1 MDKKI
6 EIMQHNL
13 VHIRKRLGLSGKD
26 FGEMI
31 GVTKQTISNIESGRT
46 KLTMT
51 MYLAIMYVLEKD
63 FLPNMIDNER
73 YVILKMLNKKVI
85 KNIVVFE
92 E

>member
-13 VHIRKRLGLSGKD
+13 VHIRKRLGLSAIALG
-26 FGEMI
+26 GMI
-31 GVTKQTISNIESGRT
+31 GVTRQTVNNIESGRS
-46 KLTMT
+46 KLTVT
-51 MYLAIMYVLEKD
+51 MYLAFMYVLEKD
-63 FLPNMIDNER
+63 LLPTLSDDER
-73 YVILKMLNKKVI
+73 YVVLKMLDKKVV